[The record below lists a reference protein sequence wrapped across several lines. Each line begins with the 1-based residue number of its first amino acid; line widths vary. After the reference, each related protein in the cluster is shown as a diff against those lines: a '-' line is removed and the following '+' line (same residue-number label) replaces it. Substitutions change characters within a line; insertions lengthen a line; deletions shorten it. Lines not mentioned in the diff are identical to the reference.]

1 MDPVGKT
8 GSCRVDT
15 KSGHQGTSGPTIPIH
30 QPTLLYGLVTVG
42 IPSIKYGLVA
52 PSINQINQSINESV
66 SQSIKQIWGWF
77 LHQLDVGPCLGQNQG
92 PGAGIAEFTYER
104 FLGLSEK
111 MGNTAKND
119 MYMKKI

>member
-1 MDPVGKT
+1 
-8 GSCRVDT
+8 
-15 KSGHQGTSGPTIPIH
+15 
-30 QPTLLYGLVTVG
+30 LVTVG

-52 PSINQINQSINESV
+52 QSIHQINQSIN
-66 SQSIKQIWGWF
+66 QSINQTNMGWF

-111 MGNTAKND
+111 WGIPQKMTCT
-119 MYMKKI
+119 

>member
-52 PSINQINQSINESV
+52 PSINQINQSMNQSV
-66 SQSIKQIWGWF
+66 NQSNKYG
-77 LHQLDVGPCLGQNQG
+77 LVPAPAGCGTMSRSKPG

-111 MGNTAKND
+111 WGIPQKMTCT
-119 MYMKKI
+119 